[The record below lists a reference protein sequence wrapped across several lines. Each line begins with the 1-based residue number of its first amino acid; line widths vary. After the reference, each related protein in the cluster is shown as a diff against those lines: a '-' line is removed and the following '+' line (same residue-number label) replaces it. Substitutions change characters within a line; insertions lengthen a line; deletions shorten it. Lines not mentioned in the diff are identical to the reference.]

1 VQPLLVE
8 LWQRSEQSHDACLG
22 IAAIPML
29 ALADAASATTSTSRR
44 QIELVAAVVSPLA
57 DAQSPAVGEVRVT
70 VTMDDLGLLESDNAP
85 TSQMEGRAQQ
95 AANAVGGGDSG
106 SETDGGGQDAM
117 EYEVAWQLE
126 MWKRNEEARW
136 EAELRKREALRMD
149 ELEAA
154 WRAKEIER
162 EVG

>member
-1 VQPLLVE
+1 ME

-44 QIELVAAVVSPLA
+44 QIELVAAGVSPLA
-57 DAQSPAVGEVRVT
+57 DAQSPAV
-70 VTMDDLGLLESDNAP
+70 GLLESDNAP